1 MCSKACMNKLELIK
15 NNEYRFKI
23 MFNISMIITLF
34 FAIYNFI
41 MGLIYNYIWNI
52 SVSIYYLLLTLIR
65 IYIEIIYLKK
75 KDNKVH
81 HIIQS
86 IVLLLINESLLLPIS
101 LLVLNQKQVNN
112 NSIMAI
118 TVATYT
124 TYKIINS
131 VLNYKKEQN
140 ENNIIKIIRTI
151 SLLDALFAILNL
163 QNTLVV
169 TFGQIEEMIIL
180 ISISSF
186 LIALLM
192 IIISLKNLI
201 NNIKK

>member
-1 MCSKACMNKLELIK
+1 MNKLELIK
-15 NNEYRFKI
+15 NKEYRFKI

-41 MGLIYNYIWNI
+41 IGLIYNYIWNI
-52 SVSIYYLLLTLIR
+52 SVSIYYLLLTIIR

-86 IVLLLINESLLLPIS
+86 IVLLLINISLLLPIS

-131 VLNYKKEQN
+131 VLNYKKAQN
-140 ENNIIKIIRTI
+140 ENNTIKIIRTI

-192 IIISLKNLI
+192 IIISFKNLI
-201 NNIKK
+201 INIKK

>member
-1 MCSKACMNKLELIK
+1 MNKLELIK
-15 NNEYRFKI
+15 NKEYRFKI

-52 SVSIYYLLLTLIR
+52 SVSIYYLLLTIIR

-75 KDNKVH
+75 KDNKMH

-86 IVLLLINESLLLPIS
+86 IVLLLINVSLLLPIS

-112 NSIMAI
+112 NSIIAI

-169 TFGQIEEMIIL
+169 TFGQIEEMIVL

>member
-1 MCSKACMNKLELIK
+1 MNKLELIK
-15 NNEYRFKI
+15 NKEYRFKI

-41 MGLIYNYIWNI
+41 IGLIYNYIWNI
-52 SVSIYYLLLTLIR
+52 SVSIYYLLLTIIR

-86 IVLLLINESLLLPIS
+86 IVLLLINISLLLPIS

-118 TVATYT
+118 MVATYT

-131 VLNYKKEQN
+131 VLNYKKAQN
-140 ENNIIKIIRTI
+140 ENNTIKIIRTI

-169 TFGQIEEMIIL
+169 TFGQIEEMIVL
-180 ISISSF
+180 IIISSF

-192 IIISLKNLI
+192 IIISFKNLI

>member
-1 MCSKACMNKLELIK
+1 MNKLELIK
-15 NNEYRFKI
+15 NKEYRFKI

-86 IVLLLINESLLLPIS
+86 IVLLLINISLLLPIS

-131 VLNYKKEQN
+131 VLNYKKAQN
-140 ENNIIKIIRTI
+140 ENNTIKIIRII

-180 ISISSF
+180 ISVSSF

>member
-1 MCSKACMNKLELIK
+1 MNKLELIK
-15 NNEYRFKI
+15 NKEYRFKI

-41 MGLIYNYIWNI
+41 IGLIYNYIWNI
-52 SVSIYYLLLTLIR
+52 SVSIYYLLLTIIR

-86 IVLLLINESLLLPIS
+86 IVLLLINISLLLPIY

-131 VLNYKKEQN
+131 VLNYKKAQN
-140 ENNIIKIIRTI
+140 ENNTIKIIRTI
-151 SLLDALFAILNL
+151 FLLDALFAILNL

-192 IIISLKNLI
+192 IIISFKNLI

>member
-1 MCSKACMNKLELIK
+1 MNKLELIK
-15 NNEYRFKI
+15 NKEYRFKI

-41 MGLIYNYIWNI
+41 IGLIYNYIWNI
-52 SVSIYYLLLTLIR
+52 SVSIYYLLLTIIR

-86 IVLLLINESLLLPIS
+86 IVLLLINISLLLPIS

-131 VLNYKKEQN
+131 VLNYKKAQN
-140 ENNIIKIIRTI
+140 ENNTIKIIRTI

-192 IIISLKNLI
+192 IIISFKNLI

>member
-1 MCSKACMNKLELIK
+1 MNKLELIK
-15 NNEYRFKI
+15 NKEYRFKI

-41 MGLIYNYIWNI
+41 IGLIYNYIWNI
-52 SVSIYYLLLTLIR
+52 SVSIYYLLLTIIR

-86 IVLLLINESLLLPIS
+86 IVLLLINISLLLPIS

-131 VLNYKKEQN
+131 VLNYKNAQN
-140 ENNIIKIIRTI
+140 ENNTIKIIRTI
-151 SLLDALFAILNL
+151 SLLDVLFAILNL

-192 IIISLKNLI
+192 IIISFKNLI

>member
-1 MCSKACMNKLELIK
+1 MNKLELIK
-15 NNEYRFKI
+15 NKEYRFKI

-86 IVLLLINESLLLPIS
+86 IVLLLINISLLLPIS

-131 VLNYKKEQN
+131 VLNYKKAQN
-140 ENNIIKIIRTI
+140 ENNTIKIIRII

>member
-1 MCSKACMNKLELIK
+1 MNKLELIK
-15 NNEYRFKI
+15 NKEYRFKI
-23 MFNISMIITLF
+23 MLNISMIITLF

-41 MGLIYNYIWNI
+41 IGLIYNYIWNI
-52 SVSIYYLLLTLIR
+52 SVSIYYLLLTIIR

-86 IVLLLINESLLLPIS
+86 IVLLLINISLLLPIS

-131 VLNYKKEQN
+131 VLNYKKAQN
-140 ENNIIKIIRTI
+140 ENNTIKIIRTI

-192 IIISLKNLI
+192 IIISFKNLI

>member
-1 MCSKACMNKLELIK
+1 MNKLELIK
-15 NNEYRFKI
+15 NKEYRFKI

-41 MGLIYNYIWNI
+41 TGLIYNYIWNI
-52 SVSIYYLLLTLIR
+52 SVSIYYLLLTIIR
-65 IYIEIIYLKK
+65 IYIEIICLKK
-75 KDNKVH
+75 KDNKMH

-86 IVLLLINESLLLPIS
+86 IVLLLINISLLLPIS

-131 VLNYKKEQN
+131 VLNYKKAQN
-140 ENNIIKIIRTI
+140 ENNTIKIIRTI

-169 TFGQIEEMIIL
+169 TFGQIEEMIVL
-180 ISISSF
+180 IIISSF

-192 IIISLKNLI
+192 IIISLINLI

>member
-1 MCSKACMNKLELIK
+1 MNKLELIK
-15 NNEYRFKI
+15 NKEYRFKI

-34 FAIYNFI
+34 FAFYNFI

-86 IVLLLINESLLLPIS
+86 IVLLLINISLLLPIS

-131 VLNYKKEQN
+131 VFNYKKAQN
-140 ENNIIKIIRTI
+140 ENNTIKIIRTI

-186 LIALLM
+186 LIVLLM
-192 IIISLKNLI
+192 IIISFKNLI

>member
-1 MCSKACMNKLELIK
+1 MNKLELIK
-15 NNEYRFKI
+15 NKEYRFKI

-41 MGLIYNYIWNI
+41 IGLIYNYIWNI
-52 SVSIYYLLLTLIR
+52 SVSIYYLLLTIIR

-86 IVLLLINESLLLPIS
+86 IVLLLINISLLLPIS

-131 VLNYKKEQN
+131 VLNYKKAQN
-140 ENNIIKIIRTI
+140 ENNTIKIIRTI

-169 TFGQIEEMIIL
+169 TFGQIEEMIVL
-180 ISISSF
+180 IIISSF

-192 IIISLKNLI
+192 IIISFKNLI

>member
-1 MCSKACMNKLELIK
+1 MNKLELIK
-15 NNEYRFKI
+15 NKEYRFKI

-52 SVSIYYLLLTLIR
+52 SVSIYYLLLTIIR

-86 IVLLLINESLLLPIS
+86 IVLLLINVSLLLPIS

-131 VLNYKKEQN
+131 VLNYKKAQN
-140 ENNIIKIIRTI
+140 ENNTIKIIRTI

-180 ISISSF
+180 IIVSSF

-192 IIISLKNLI
+192 IIISFKNLI

>member
-1 MCSKACMNKLELIK
+1 MNKLELIK
-15 NNEYRFKI
+15 NKEYRFKI

-86 IVLLLINESLLLPIS
+86 IVLLLINISLLLPIS

-131 VLNYKKEQN
+131 VLNYKKAQN
-140 ENNIIKIIRTI
+140 ENNTIKIIRTI

-186 LIALLM
+186 LIVLLM
-192 IIISLKNLI
+192 IIISFKNLI

>member
-1 MCSKACMNKLELIK
+1 MNKLELIK
-15 NNEYRFKI
+15 NKEYRFKI

-41 MGLIYNYIWNI
+41 IGLIYNYIWNI
-52 SVSIYYLLLTLIR
+52 SVSIYYLLLTIIR
-65 IYIEIIYLKK
+65 INIEIIYLKK

-86 IVLLLINESLLLPIS
+86 IVLLLINISLLLPIS

-131 VLNYKKEQN
+131 VLNYKKAQN
-140 ENNIIKIIRTI
+140 ENNTIKIIRTI

-169 TFGQIEEMIIL
+169 TFGQIEEMIVL
-180 ISISSF
+180 IIISSF

-192 IIISLKNLI
+192 IIISFKNLI

>member
-1 MCSKACMNKLELIK
+1 MNKLELIK
-15 NNEYRFKI
+15 NKEYRFKI

-41 MGLIYNYIWNI
+41 IGLIYNYIWNI
-52 SVSIYYLLLTLIR
+52 SVSIYYLLLTIIR

-86 IVLLLINESLLLPIS
+86 IVLLLINISLLLPIS

-131 VLNYKKEQN
+131 VLNYKNAQN
-140 ENNIIKIIRTI
+140 ENNTIKIIRTI

-192 IIISLKNLI
+192 IIISFKNLI

>member
-1 MCSKACMNKLELIK
+1 MNKLELIK
-15 NNEYRFKI
+15 NKEYRFKI

-41 MGLIYNYIWNI
+41 IGLIYNYIWNI
-52 SVSIYYLLLTLIR
+52 SVSIYYLLLTIIR
-65 IYIEIIYLKK
+65 IYIEIICLKK

-86 IVLLLINESLLLPIS
+86 IVLLLINISLLLPIS

-131 VLNYKKEQN
+131 VLNYKKAQN
-140 ENNIIKIIRTI
+140 ENNTIKIIRTI

-192 IIISLKNLI
+192 IIISFKNLI

>member
-1 MCSKACMNKLELIK
+1 MNKLELIK
-15 NNEYRFKI
+15 NKEYRFKI

-41 MGLIYNYIWNI
+41 IGLIYNYIWNI
-52 SVSIYYLLLTLIR
+52 SVSIYYLLLTIIR

-86 IVLLLINESLLLPIS
+86 IVLLLINVSLLLPIS

-131 VLNYKKEQN
+131 VLNYKKAQN
-140 ENNIIKIIRTI
+140 ENNTIKIIRTI

>member
-1 MCSKACMNKLELIK
+1 MNKLELIK
-15 NNEYRFKI
+15 NKEYRFKI

-52 SVSIYYLLLTLIR
+52 SVSFYYLLLTLIR
-65 IYIEIIYLKK
+65 IYIEIIYIKK

-86 IVLLLINESLLLPIS
+86 IVLLLINISLLLPIS

-131 VLNYKKEQN
+131 VLNYKKAQN
-140 ENNIIKIIRTI
+140 ENNTIKLIRTI

-169 TFGQIEEMIIL
+169 TFGQIEEMIVL
-180 ISISSF
+180 ISVSSF

>member
-1 MCSKACMNKLELIK
+1 MNKLELIK
-15 NNEYRFKI
+15 NKEYRFKI

-34 FAIYNFI
+34 FAFYNFI

-86 IVLLLINESLLLPIS
+86 IVLLLINVSLLLPIS

-131 VLNYKKEQN
+131 VLNYKKAQN
-140 ENNIIKIIRTI
+140 ENNTIKIIRTI

-186 LIALLM
+186 LIVLLM
-192 IIISLKNLI
+192 IIISFKNLI

>member
-1 MCSKACMNKLELIK
+1 MNKLELIK
-15 NNEYRFKI
+15 NKEYRFKI

-41 MGLIYNYIWNI
+41 IGLIYNYIWNI
-52 SVSIYYLLLTLIR
+52 SVSIYYLLLTIIR

-86 IVLLLINESLLLPIS
+86 IVLLLINISLLLPIY

-131 VLNYKKEQN
+131 VLNYKKAQN
-140 ENNIIKIIRTI
+140 ENNTIKIIRTI

-192 IIISLKNLI
+192 IIISFKNLI

>member
-1 MCSKACMNKLELIK
+1 MNKLELIK

-86 IVLLLINESLLLPIS
+86 IVLLLINISLLLPIS

-131 VLNYKKEQN
+131 VLNYKKAQN
-140 ENNIIKIIRTI
+140 ENNTIKIIRII

-180 ISISSF
+180 ISVSSF

>member
-1 MCSKACMNKLELIK
+1 MNKLELIK
-15 NNEYRFKI
+15 NKEYRFKI

-41 MGLIYNYIWNI
+41 IGLIYNYIWII
-52 SVSIYYLLLTLIR
+52 SVSIYYLLLTIIR

-86 IVLLLINESLLLPIS
+86 IVLLLINISLLLPIY

-131 VLNYKKEQN
+131 VLNYKKAQN
-140 ENNIIKIIRTI
+140 ENNTIKIIRTI

-192 IIISLKNLI
+192 IIISFKNLI

>member
-1 MCSKACMNKLELIK
+1 MNKLELIK
-15 NNEYRFKI
+15 NKEYRFKI

-86 IVLLLINESLLLPIS
+86 IVLLLIDISLLLPIS

-118 TVATYT
+118 AVATYT

-131 VLNYKKEQN
+131 VLNYKKAQN
-140 ENNIIKIIRTI
+140 ENNTIKIIRTI

-163 QNTLVV
+163 QNTLVI
-169 TFGQIEEMIIL
+169 TFGQIEEMIVL

>member
-1 MCSKACMNKLELIK
+1 MNKLELIK
-15 NNEYRFKI
+15 NKEYRFKI

-41 MGLIYNYIWNI
+41 IGLIYNYIWNI
-52 SVSIYYLLLTLIR
+52 SVSIYYLLLTIIR
-65 IYIEIIYLKK
+65 IYIEIIYLRK

-86 IVLLLINESLLLPIS
+86 IVLLLINISLLLPIS

-131 VLNYKKEQN
+131 VLNYKKAQN
-140 ENNIIKIIRTI
+140 ENNTIKIIRTI

-169 TFGQIEEMIIL
+169 TFGQIEEMIVL
-180 ISISSF
+180 IIISSF

-192 IIISLKNLI
+192 IIISFKNLI

>member
-1 MCSKACMNKLELIK
+1 M
-15 NNEYRFKI
+15 
-23 MFNISMIITLF
+23 
-34 FAIYNFI
+34 
-41 MGLIYNYIWNI
+41 
-52 SVSIYYLLLTLIR
+52 
-65 IYIEIIYLKK
+65 
-75 KDNKVH
+75 H

-86 IVLLLINESLLLPIS
+86 IVLLLIDISLLLPIS

-118 TVATYT
+118 AVATYT

-131 VLNYKKEQN
+131 VLNYKKAQN
-140 ENNIIKIIRTI
+140 ENNTIKIIRTI

-163 QNTLVV
+163 QNTLVI
-169 TFGQIEEMIIL
+169 TFGQIEEMIVL

>member
-1 MCSKACMNKLELIK
+1 MNKLELIK
-15 NNEYRFKI
+15 NKEYRFKI

-41 MGLIYNYIWNI
+41 IGLIYNYIWNI
-52 SVSIYYLLLTLIR
+52 SVSIYYLLLTIIR

-86 IVLLLINESLLLPIS
+86 IVLLLINISLLLPIS

-131 VLNYKKEQN
+131 VLNYKKAQN
-140 ENNIIKIIRTI
+140 ENNTIKIIRTI

-169 TFGQIEEMIIL
+169 TFGQIEEMIVL
-180 ISISSF
+180 IIISSF

-192 IIISLKNLI
+192 IIISFKNLI
-201 NNIKK
+201 NNIKKLIYQL

>member
-15 NNEYRFKI
+15 NKEYRFKI

-34 FAIYNFI
+34 FAFYNFI
-41 MGLIYNYIWNI
+41 IGLIYNYIWNI

-75 KDNKVH
+75 KDNKIH

-86 IVLLLINESLLLPIS
+86 IVLLLINVSLLLPIS
-101 LLVLNQKQVNN
+101 LLVLNQKQVSN

-131 VLNYKKEQN
+131 VFNYKKAQN
-140 ENNIIKIIRTI
+140 ENNTIKIIRTI

-186 LIALLM
+186 LIVLLM
-192 IIISLKNLI
+192 IIISFKNLI

>member
-15 NNEYRFKI
+15 NKEYRFKI

-75 KDNKVH
+75 KDNKIH

-86 IVLLLINESLLLPIS
+86 IVLLLINISLLLPIS

-112 NSIMAI
+112 NSIIAI

-131 VLNYKKEQN
+131 VLNYKKAQN
-140 ENNIIKIIRTI
+140 ENNTIKIIRII

-169 TFGQIEEMIIL
+169 TFGQTEEMIVL
-180 ISISSF
+180 ISVSSF

>member
-1 MCSKACMNKLELIK
+1 MNKLELIK
-15 NNEYRFKI
+15 NKEYRFKI

-41 MGLIYNYIWNI
+41 IGLIYNYIWNI
-52 SVSIYYLLLTLIR
+52 SVSIYYLLLTIIR

-86 IVLLLINESLLLPIS
+86 IVLLLINISLLLPIS

-131 VLNYKKEQN
+131 VLNYKKAQN
-140 ENNIIKIIRTI
+140 ENNTIKIIRTI

-169 TFGQIEEMIIL
+169 TFGQIEEMIVL
-180 ISISSF
+180 IIISSF

>member
-1 MCSKACMNKLELIK
+1 MNKLELIK
-15 NNEYRFKI
+15 NKEYRFKI

-41 MGLIYNYIWNI
+41 IGLIYNYIWNI
-52 SVSIYYLLLTLIR
+52 SVSIYYLLLTIIR

-86 IVLLLINESLLLPIS
+86 IVLLLINISLLLPIS

-131 VLNYKKEQN
+131 VLNYKKAQN
-140 ENNIIKIIRTI
+140 ENNTIKIIRTI
-151 SLLDALFAILNL
+151 SLLDALFTILNL

-192 IIISLKNLI
+192 IIISFKNLI

>member
-1 MCSKACMNKLELIK
+1 MNKLELIK
-15 NNEYRFKI
+15 NKEYRFKI

-34 FAIYNFI
+34 FAFYNFI
-41 MGLIYNYIWNI
+41 MGLIYSYIWNI
-52 SVSIYYLLLTLIR
+52 SVSIYYLLLTIIR

-75 KDNKVH
+75 IDNKVH

-86 IVLLLINESLLLPIS
+86 IVLLLINISLLLPIS

-112 NSIMAI
+112 NSIMSI

-131 VLNYKKEQN
+131 VLNYKKAQN
-140 ENNIIKIIRTI
+140 ENNTIKIIRTI

-192 IIISLKNLI
+192 IIISFKNLI

>member
-1 MCSKACMNKLELIK
+1 MNKLELIK
-15 NNEYRFKI
+15 NKEYRFKI

-41 MGLIYNYIWNI
+41 IGLIYNYIWNI
-52 SVSIYYLLLTLIR
+52 SVSIYYLLLTIIR

-86 IVLLLINESLLLPIS
+86 IVLLLINISLLLPIS

-131 VLNYKKEQN
+131 VLNYKKAQN
-140 ENNIIKIIRTI
+140 ENNTIKIIRTI

-169 TFGQIEEMIIL
+169 TFCQIEEMIIL

-192 IIISLKNLI
+192 IIISFKNLI

>member
-1 MCSKACMNKLELIK
+1 
-15 NNEYRFKI
+15 

-41 MGLIYNYIWNI
+41 IGLIYNYIWNI
-52 SVSIYYLLLTLIR
+52 SVSIYYLLLTIIR

-86 IVLLLINESLLLPIS
+86 IVLLLINISLLLPIS

-131 VLNYKKEQN
+131 VLNYKKAQN
-140 ENNIIKIIRTI
+140 ENNTIKIIRTI

-169 TFGQIEEMIIL
+169 TFGQIEEMIVL
-180 ISISSF
+180 IIISSF

>member
-1 MCSKACMNKLELIK
+1 MNKLELIK
-15 NNEYRFKI
+15 NKEYRFKI

-52 SVSIYYLLLTLIR
+52 SVSIYYLLLTIIR

-86 IVLLLINESLLLPIS
+86 IVLLLINISLLLPIS

-131 VLNYKKEQN
+131 VLNYKNAQN
-140 ENNIIKIIRTI
+140 ENNTIKIIRTI

-192 IIISLKNLI
+192 IIISFKNLI

>member
-1 MCSKACMNKLELIK
+1 MNKLELIK
-15 NNEYRFKI
+15 NKEYRFKI

-52 SVSIYYLLLTLIR
+52 SVSIYYLLLTIIR

-86 IVLLLINESLLLPIS
+86 IVLLLINISLLLPIS

-131 VLNYKKEQN
+131 VLNYKKAQN
-140 ENNIIKIIRTI
+140 ENNTIKIIRTI

-163 QNTLVV
+163 QNILVV

-192 IIISLKNLI
+192 IIISFKNLI

>member
-1 MCSKACMNKLELIK
+1 MNKLELIK
-15 NNEYRFKI
+15 NKEYRFKI

-41 MGLIYNYIWNI
+41 IGLIYNYIWNI
-52 SVSIYYLLLTLIR
+52 SVSIYYLLLTIIR

-86 IVLLLINESLLLPIS
+86 IVLLLINISLLLPIS

-131 VLNYKKEQN
+131 VLNYKKAQN
-140 ENNIIKIIRTI
+140 ENNTIKIIRTI

-186 LIALLM
+186 LIASLM
-192 IIISLKNLI
+192 IIISFKNLI